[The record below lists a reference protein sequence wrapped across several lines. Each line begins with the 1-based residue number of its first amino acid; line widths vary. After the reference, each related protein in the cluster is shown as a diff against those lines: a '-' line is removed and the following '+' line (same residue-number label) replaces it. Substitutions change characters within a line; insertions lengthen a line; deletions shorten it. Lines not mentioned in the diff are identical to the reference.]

1 MVQVTTSRILEGFT
15 DEDQFLRELD
25 TFLHEFKM
33 QREIRGQAHRLKIPG
48 HESIAFWPA
57 KKQKLLSR
65 KAPSADMY
73 EAVTTA
79 VMSFL
84 LHRFKIGT
92 VYDIGSYSGY
102 FAMVAA
108 SKTGSTSTVHAFEM
122 DPNRSGNIGRT
133 LQGEPYA
140 QGRVHNHLAGMSD
153 HEEGERTVWHSR
165 TDFYETKPEEHEY
178 RESIWRRIKFRM
190 RGIKDRDALHESQVL
205 VTSID
210 TFGDRFGAPDL
221 VKLDVDGYEAKVIP
235 GALRTF
241 REKRP
246 FLLFE
251 LHKTERL
258 ERLGATRE
266 GLMKMLFDCGYRAAT
281 FSDHHDTEKAKVER
295 VTPDSP
301 AVHREKT
308 DLFLLY

>member
-1 MVQVTTSRILEGFT
+1 LEQPTQRILAAFS
-15 DEDQFLRELD
+15 DEDQFLHELD
-25 TFLHEFKM
+25 AYLHQFTM
-33 QREIRGQAHRLKIPG
+33 QRQISGQVHRLKIPG
-48 HESIAFWPA
+48 HDSIAFWPP
-57 KKQKLLSR
+57 KKRRRFSR
-65 KAPSADMY
+65 VAPSSDLY

-79 VMSFL
+79 AMSFL
-84 LHRFKIGT
+84 LDRFRIDN
-92 VYDIGSYSGY
+92 VWDIGAYSGY
-102 FAMVAA
+102 FSMVAA

-122 DPNRSGNIGRT
+122 DPRRSKNIGLT
-133 LQGEPYA
+133 LAGEPYA

-153 HEEGERTVWHSR
+153 HEESERTVWHTR
-165 TDFYETKPEEHEY
+165 NDFYETKPTEKEFQ
-178 RESIWRRIKFRM
+178 ESVWRRLKFRM
-190 RGIKDRDALHESQVL
+190 RGMHDRNILHEAKVL

-210 TFGDRFGAPDL
+210 AFAERHGAPDL
-221 VKLDVDGYEAKVIP
+221 IKLDVDGYEAKVIP

-251 LHKTERL
+251 LHKSERL
-258 ERLGATRE
+258 ARLGATRQ

-281 FSDHHDTEKAKVER
+281 FSDHHDCTKAKVER